1 MGAVWKGVD
10 RVALITL
17 DHIKTI
23 ALRAKAYTS
32 SHLSELASMMA
43 DSLEEVDAVKADKPQ
58 AVAVSIPATG
68 WQTDEAED
76 AAYPLYCDISVS
88 GLAPVDIAD
97 VRIAPGSQPAAI
109 ACGLCATSET
119 LAGVIRL
126 RAASAPAEALAAEYV
141 ITKGYVAPEGSES

>member
-1 MGAVWKGVD
+1 MG
-10 RVALITL
+10 LTL
-17 DHIKTI
+17 TSQIKT
-23 ALRAKAYTS
+23 ALQKAKSYTA
-32 SHLSELASMMA
+32 SHISELAQA
-43 DSLEEVDAVKADKPQ
+43 TTQLFEEVDAVKLDKPQ

-126 RAASAPAEALAAEYV
+126 RAVSAPTEALAAEYV

>member
-1 MGAVWKGVD
+1 MG
-10 RVALITL
+10 LTL
-17 DHIKTI
+17 TSQIKT
-23 ALRAKAYTS
+23 ALQKAKSYMA
-32 SHLSELASMMA
+32 SHISELAQA
-43 DSLEEVDAVKADKPQ
+43 TTELFEEVDAVKLDKPQ

>member
-1 MGAVWKGVD
+1 MG
-10 RVALITL
+10 LTL
-17 DHIKTI
+17 TSQIKT
-23 ALRAKAYTS
+23 ALQKAKSYTA
-32 SHLSELASMMA
+32 SHISELAQA
-43 DSLEEVDAVKADKPQ
+43 TTELFEEVDAVKLDKPQ

-68 WQTDEAED
+68 WQTDAAEG

-126 RAASAPAEALAAEYV
+126 RAVSAPAEALAAEYV

>member
-1 MGAVWKGVD
+1 MG
-10 RVALITL
+10 LTL
-17 DHIKTI
+17 TSQIKT
-23 ALRAKAYTS
+23 ALQKAKSYTA
-32 SHLSELASMMA
+32 SHISELAQA
-43 DSLEEVDAVKADKPQ
+43 TTQLFEEVDAVKLDKPQ

-126 RAASAPAEALAAEYV
+126 RAASAPTEALAAEYV

>member
-1 MGAVWKGVD
+1 MG
-10 RVALITL
+10 LTL
-17 DHIKTI
+17 TSQIKT
-23 ALRAKAYTS
+23 ALQKAKSYTA
-32 SHLSELASMMA
+32 SHISELAQA
-43 DSLEEVDAVKADKPQ
+43 TTELFEEVDAVKLDKPQ

-68 WQTDEAED
+68 WQTDEAEG

-88 GLAPVDIAD
+88 GLTPVDIAD

-109 ACGLCATSET
+109 ACGLCTTSET

-126 RAASAPAEALAAEYV
+126 RAVSAPAEALAAEYV

>member
-1 MGAVWKGVD
+1 MG
-10 RVALITL
+10 LTL
-17 DHIKTI
+17 TSQIKT
-23 ALRAKAYTS
+23 ALQKAKSYTA
-32 SHLSELASMMA
+32 SHISELAQA
-43 DSLEEVDAVKADKPQ
+43 TTQLFEEVDAVKLDKPQ

-68 WQTDEAED
+68 WQTDEAEG
-76 AAYPLYCDISVS
+76 AAYPLYCDISVP

-119 LAGVIRL
+119 LAGMIRL
-126 RAASAPAEALAAEYV
+126 RAVSAPTEALAAEYV

>member
-1 MGAVWKGVD
+1 MG
-10 RVALITL
+10 LTL
-17 DHIKTI
+17 TSQIKT
-23 ALRAKAYTS
+23 ALQKAKSYTA
-32 SHLSELASMMA
+32 SHISELAQA
-43 DSLEEVDAVKADKPQ
+43 TTELFEEVDAVKLDKPQ
-58 AVAVSIPATG
+58 AVAVSILATG
-68 WQTDEAED
+68 WQTDAAED

-88 GLAPVDIAD
+88 GLTPVDIAD

-126 RAASAPAEALAAEYV
+126 RAVSAPAEALAAEYV

>member
-1 MGAVWKGVD
+1 MG
-10 RVALITL
+10 LTL
-17 DHIKTI
+17 TSQIKT
-23 ALRAKAYTS
+23 ALQKAKSYTA
-32 SHLSELASMMA
+32 SHISELAQA
-43 DSLEEVDAVKADKPQ
+43 TTELFEEVDAVKLDKPQ

-68 WQTDEAED
+68 WQTDAAED

-88 GLAPVDIAD
+88 GLTSVDIAD
-97 VRIAPGSQPAAI
+97 VRIAPDSQPAAI

>member
-1 MGAVWKGVD
+1 MG
-10 RVALITL
+10 LTL
-17 DHIKTI
+17 TSQIKT
-23 ALRAKAYTS
+23 ALQKAKSYTA
-32 SHLSELASMMA
+32 SHISELAQA
-43 DSLEEVDAVKADKPQ
+43 TTELFEEVDAVKLDKPQ

-68 WQTDEAED
+68 WQTDAAEG

-88 GLAPVDIAD
+88 GLTPVDIAD

-109 ACGLCATSET
+109 ACGLCTTSET

-126 RAASAPAEALAAEYV
+126 RAVSAPAEALAAEYV

>member
-1 MGAVWKGVD
+1 MG
-10 RVALITL
+10 LTL
-17 DHIKTI
+17 TSQIKT
-23 ALRAKAYTS
+23 ALQKAKSYTA
-32 SHLSELASMMA
+32 SHISELAQA
-43 DSLEEVDAVKADKPQ
+43 TTELFEEVDAVKLDKPQ

-126 RAASAPAEALAAEYV
+126 RAVSAPAEALAAEYV

>member
-1 MGAVWKGVD
+1 MG
-10 RVALITL
+10 LTL
-17 DHIKTI
+17 TSQIKT
-23 ALRAKAYTS
+23 ALQKAKSYTA
-32 SHLSELASMMA
+32 SHISELAQA
-43 DSLEEVDAVKADKPQ
+43 TTELFEEVDAVKLDKPQ

-88 GLAPVDIAD
+88 GLTPVDIAD

>member
-1 MGAVWKGVD
+1 MG
-10 RVALITL
+10 LTL
-17 DHIKTI
+17 TSQIKT
-23 ALRAKAYTS
+23 ALQKAKSYTA
-32 SHLSELASMMA
+32 SHISELAQA
-43 DSLEEVDAVKADKPQ
+43 TTELFEEVDAVKLDKPQ

-76 AAYPLYCDISVS
+76 AAYPLYYDITVP
-88 GLAPVDIAD
+88 GLTAVDIAD

-119 LAGVIRL
+119 LAGMIRL

>member
-1 MGAVWKGVD
+1 MG
-10 RVALITL
+10 LTL
-17 DHIKTI
+17 TSQIKT
-23 ALRAKAYTS
+23 ALQKAKSYTA
-32 SHLSELASMMA
+32 SHISELAQA
-43 DSLEEVDAVKADKPQ
+43 TTELFEEVDAVKLDKPQ

-88 GLAPVDIAD
+88 GLTPVDIAD

-119 LAGVIRL
+119 LAGMIRL
-126 RAASAPAEALAAEYV
+126 RAVSAPAEALAAEYV

>member
-1 MGAVWKGVD
+1 MG
-10 RVALITL
+10 LTL
-17 DHIKTI
+17 TSQIKT
-23 ALRAKAYTS
+23 ALQKAKSYTA
-32 SHLSELASMMA
+32 SHISELAQA
-43 DSLEEVDAVKADKPQ
+43 TTELFEEVDAVKLDKPQ

-68 WQTDEAED
+68 WQMDAAEG
-76 AAYPLYCDISVS
+76 AAYPMYCDISVS
-88 GLAPVDIAD
+88 GLTSVDIAD

-126 RAASAPAEALAAEYV
+126 RAVSAPAEALAAEYV

>member
-1 MGAVWKGVD
+1 MG
-10 RVALITL
+10 LTL
-17 DHIKTI
+17 TSQIKT
-23 ALRAKAYTS
+23 ALQKAKSYTA
-32 SHLSELASMMA
+32 SHISELAQA
-43 DSLEEVDAVKADKPQ
+43 TTELFEEVDAVKLDKPQ

-68 WQTDEAED
+68 WQTDEAEG

-126 RAASAPAEALAAEYV
+126 RAVRAPTEALAAEYV

>member
-1 MGAVWKGVD
+1 MG
-10 RVALITL
+10 LTL
-17 DHIKTI
+17 TSQIKT
-23 ALRAKAYTS
+23 ALQKAKSYTA
-32 SHLSELASMMA
+32 SHISELAQA
-43 DSLEEVDAVKADKPQ
+43 TTELFEEVDAVKLDKPQ

-68 WQTDEAED
+68 WQTDAAEG

>member
-1 MGAVWKGVD
+1 MG
-10 RVALITL
+10 LTL
-17 DHIKTI
+17 TSQIKT
-23 ALRAKAYTS
+23 ALQKAKSYTA
-32 SHLSELASMMA
+32 SHISELAQA
-43 DSLEEVDAVKADKPQ
+43 TTELFEEVDAVKLDKPQ

-68 WQTDEAED
+68 WQMDAAED

-88 GLAPVDIAD
+88 GLTPVDIAD

>member
-1 MGAVWKGVD
+1 MG
-10 RVALITL
+10 LTL
-17 DHIKTI
+17 TSQIKT
-23 ALRAKAYTS
+23 ALQKAKSYTA
-32 SHLSELASMMA
+32 SHISELAQA
-43 DSLEEVDAVKADKPQ
+43 TTELFEEVDAVKLDKPQ

-88 GLAPVDIAD
+88 GLTPVDIAD
-97 VRIAPGSQPAAI
+97 VRIAPGSQPAAR

-126 RAASAPAEALAAEYV
+126 RAASAPTEALAAEYV

>member
-1 MGAVWKGVD
+1 MG
-10 RVALITL
+10 LTL
-17 DHIKTI
+17 TSQIKT
-23 ALRAKAYTS
+23 ALQKAKSYTA
-32 SHLSELASMMA
+32 SHISELAQA
-43 DSLEEVDAVKADKPQ
+43 TTELFEEVDAVKLDKPQ

-76 AAYPLYCDISVS
+76 AAYPLHYDITAP
-88 GLAPVDIAD
+88 GLTAVDIAD

-126 RAASAPAEALAAEYV
+126 RAASAPTEALAAEYV

>member
-1 MGAVWKGVD
+1 M
-10 RVALITL
+10 
-17 DHIKTI
+17 
-23 ALRAKAYTS
+23 
-32 SHLSELASMMA
+32 
-43 DSLEEVDAVKADKPQ
+43 EEVDSIKLDKPQ

-68 WQTDEAED
+68 WQMD
-76 AAYPLYCDISVS
+76 AAEGVAYPMYCDISVS
-88 GLAPVDIAD
+88 GLTSVDIAD
-97 VRIAPGSQPAAI
+97 VRIAPDSQPAAI

>member
-1 MGAVWKGVD
+1 MG
-10 RVALITL
+10 LTL
-17 DHIKTI
+17 TSQIKT
-23 ALRAKAYTS
+23 ALQKAKSYTA
-32 SHLSELASMMA
+32 SHISELAQA
-43 DSLEEVDAVKADKPQ
+43 TTELFEEVDAVKLDKPQ
-58 AVAVSIPATG
+58 AVAVSIPTTG

-88 GLAPVDIAD
+88 GLTPVDIAD

>member
-1 MGAVWKGVD
+1 MG
-10 RVALITL
+10 LTL
-17 DHIKTI
+17 TSQIKT
-23 ALRAKAYTS
+23 ALQKAKSYTA
-32 SHLSELASMMA
+32 SHISELAQA
-43 DSLEEVDAVKADKPQ
+43 TTELFEEVDAVKLDKPQ

-68 WQTDEAED
+68 WQTDAAED

-88 GLAPVDIAD
+88 GLTPVDIAD

-109 ACGLCATSET
+109 ACGLCTTSET

>member
-1 MGAVWKGVD
+1 MG
-10 RVALITL
+10 LTL
-17 DHIKTI
+17 TSQIKT
-23 ALRAKAYTS
+23 ALQKAKSYTA
-32 SHLSELASMMA
+32 SHISELAQA
-43 DSLEEVDAVKADKPQ
+43 TTELFEEVDAVKLDKPQ

>member
-1 MGAVWKGVD
+1 MG
-10 RVALITL
+10 LT
-17 DHIKTI
+17 HTSQIKT
-23 ALRAKAYTS
+23 ALQKAKSYTA
-32 SHLSELASMMA
+32 SHISELAQA
-43 DSLEEVDAVKADKPQ
+43 TTELFEEVDAVKLDKPQ

-88 GLAPVDIAD
+88 GLTPVDIAD

>member
-1 MGAVWKGVD
+1 MG
-10 RVALITL
+10 LTL
-17 DHIKTI
+17 TSQIKT
-23 ALRAKAYTS
+23 ALQKAKSYTA
-32 SHLSELASMMA
+32 SHISELAQA
-43 DSLEEVDAVKADKPQ
+43 TTELFEEVDAVKLDKPQ

-76 AAYPLYCDISVS
+76 AAYPLYYDITAP
-88 GLAPVDIAD
+88 GLTAVDIAD

>member
-1 MGAVWKGVD
+1 MG
-10 RVALITL
+10 LTL
-17 DHIKTI
+17 TSQIKT
-23 ALRAKAYTS
+23 ALQKAKSYTA
-32 SHLSELASMMA
+32 SHISELAQA
-43 DSLEEVDAVKADKPQ
+43 TTELFEEVDAVKLDKPQ
-58 AVAVSIPATG
+58 AVAVSSPATG

-76 AAYPLYCDISVS
+76 TAYPLYCDISAS
-88 GLAPVDIAD
+88 GLTPVDIAD

-126 RAASAPAEALAAEYV
+126 RAVSAPTEALAAEYV

>member
-1 MGAVWKGVD
+1 MG
-10 RVALITL
+10 LTL
-17 DHIKTI
+17 TSQIKT
-23 ALRAKAYTS
+23 ALQKAKSYTA
-32 SHLSELASMMA
+32 SHISELAQA
-43 DSLEEVDAVKADKPQ
+43 TTELFEEVDAVKLDKPQ

-119 LAGVIRL
+119 LAGMIRL
-126 RAASAPAEALAAEYV
+126 RAVSAPTEALAAEYV

>member
-1 MGAVWKGVD
+1 MG
-10 RVALITL
+10 LTL
-17 DHIKTI
+17 TSQIKT
-23 ALRAKAYTS
+23 ALQKAKSYTA
-32 SHLSELASMMA
+32 SHISELAQA
-43 DSLEEVDAVKADKPQ
+43 TTELFEEVDAVKLDKPQ
-58 AVAVSIPATG
+58 AVAVSIPATV
-68 WQTDEAED
+68 WQTDAAED

>member
-1 MGAVWKGVD
+1 MG
-10 RVALITL
+10 LTL
-17 DHIKTI
+17 TSQIKT
-23 ALRAKAYTS
+23 ALQKAKSYTA
-32 SHLSELASMMA
+32 SHISELAQA
-43 DSLEEVDAVKADKPQ
+43 TTELFEEVDAVKLDKPQ

-68 WQTDEAED
+68 WQTDAAED

-88 GLAPVDIAD
+88 GLTPVDIAD

-109 ACGLCATSET
+109 ACGLCTTSET

-126 RAASAPAEALAAEYV
+126 RAVSAPAEALAAEYV

>member
-1 MGAVWKGVD
+1 MG
-10 RVALITL
+10 LTL
-17 DHIKTI
+17 TSQIKT
-23 ALRAKAYTS
+23 ALQKAKSYTA
-32 SHLSELASMMA
+32 SHISELAQA
-43 DSLEEVDAVKADKPQ
+43 TTELFEEVDAVKLDKPQ

-88 GLAPVDIAD
+88 GLTPVDIAD

-109 ACGLCATSET
+109 ACGLCTTSET

-126 RAASAPAEALAAEYV
+126 RAVSAPAEALSAEYV

>member
-1 MGAVWKGVD
+1 MG
-10 RVALITL
+10 LTL
-17 DHIKTI
+17 TSQIKT
-23 ALRAKAYTS
+23 ALQKAKSYTA
-32 SHLSELASMMA
+32 SHISELAQA
-43 DSLEEVDAVKADKPQ
+43 TTELFEEVDAVKLDKPQ

-68 WQTDEAED
+68 WQTDAAED

-88 GLAPVDIAD
+88 GLTPVDIAD